1 MAGKGN
7 VVSRVQALCAPI
19 AADLGLSLWDVRFVK
34 EGTQHYLRVFI
45 DKDGGVSMD
54 DCVAM
59 STDRWQKFTEVQVT
73 PALLDALSGKC
84 SEFLIHAVDVEG
96 RASGIERELVQDS
109 HFLQYIGAPVLVR
122 TIRPVDGA
130 RDFSGTLEQYNNGEI
145 TVRLTSGKALCV
157 QKKDTAFVKLDDFNI
172 ADFEQDFQG

>member
-34 EGTQHYLRVFI
+34 EEDPIKEAYTLE
-45 DKDGGVSMD
+45 VS
-54 DCVAM
+54 
-59 STDRWQKFTEVQVT
+59 S
-73 PALLDALSGKC
+73 P
-84 SEFLIHAVDVEG
+84 
-96 RASGIERELVQDS
+96 GIERELVQDS

>member
-45 DKDGGVSMD
+45 DKDGGVSMED
-54 DCVAM
+54 PIKEAY
-59 STDRWQKFTEVQVT
+59 TLEVSS
-73 PALLDALSGKC
+73 P
-84 SEFLIHAVDVEG
+84 
-96 RASGIERELVQDS
+96 GIERELVQDS

>member
-1 MAGKGN
+1 
-7 VVSRVQALCAPI
+7 
-19 AADLGLSLWDVRFVK
+19 
-34 EGTQHYLRVFI
+34 
-45 DKDGGVSMD
+45 MD

-59 STDRWQKFTEVQVT
+59 SRALQEPLDREDPIKEAYTLEVSS
-73 PALLDALSGKC
+73 P
-84 SEFLIHAVDVEG
+84 
-96 RASGIERELVQDS
+96 GIERELVQDS

>member
-59 STDRWQKFTEVQVT
+59 SRALQEPLDREDPIKEAYTLEVSS
-73 PALLDALSGKC
+73 P
-84 SEFLIHAVDVEG
+84 
-96 RASGIERELVQDS
+96 GIERGLEVTISDAVYDRMEAEL
-109 HFLQYIGAPVLVR
+109 
-122 TIRPVDGA
+122 
-130 RDFSGTLEQYNNGEI
+130 
-145 TVRLTSGKALCV
+145 
-157 QKKDTAFVKLDDFNI
+157 KD
-172 ADFEQDFQG
+172 E

>member
-1 MAGKGN
+1 LAGKGN

-19 AADLGLSLWDVRFVK
+19 AANLGLSLWDVRFVK

-59 STDRWQKFTEVQVT
+59 SRALQEPLDQEV
-73 PALLDALSGKC
+73 
-84 SEFLIHAVDVEG
+84 
-96 RASGIERELVQDS
+96 VQDS

>member
-1 MAGKGN
+1 MEKTSVCVDTA
-7 VVSRVQALCAPI
+7 VFWDSIQVSV
-19 AADLGLSLWDVRFVK
+19 
-34 EGTQHYLRVFI
+34 
-45 DKDGGVSMD
+45 
-54 DCVAM
+54 
-59 STDRWQKFTEVQVT
+59 
-73 PALLDALSGKC
+73 
-84 SEFLIHAVDVEG
+84 
-96 RASGIERELVQDS
+96 
-109 HFLQYIGAPVLVR
+109 VR

>member
-45 DKDGGVSMD
+45 
-54 DCVAM
+54 
-59 STDRWQKFTEVQVT
+59 
-73 PALLDALSGKC
+73 
-84 SEFLIHAVDVEG
+84 
-96 RASGIERELVQDS
+96 
-109 HFLQYIGAPVLVR
+109 
-122 TIRPVDGA
+122 DGA

>member
-59 STDRWQKFTEVQVT
+59 SRALQEPLDQEDPIKEAYTLEVSS
-73 PALLDALSGKC
+73 P
-84 SEFLIHAVDVEG
+84 
-96 RASGIERELVQDS
+96 GIERELVQDS

-122 TIRPVDGA
+122 TIRPIDGA

-157 QKKDTAFVKLDDFNI
+157 RKKDTAFVKLDDFNI

>member
-59 STDRWQKFTEVQVT
+59 SRALQEPLDQEDPIKEAYTLEVSS
-73 PALLDALSGKC
+73 P
-84 SEFLIHAVDVEG
+84 
-96 RASGIERELVQDS
+96 GIERATFCS
-109 HFLQYIGAPVLVR
+109 ISARRYWCAPF
-122 TIRPVDGA
+122 A
-130 RDFSGTLEQYNNGEI
+130 RLTGRGISPARWSSII
-145 TVRLTSGKALCV
+145 TVR
-157 QKKDTAFVKLDDFNI
+157 
-172 ADFEQDFQG
+172 

>member
-19 AADLGLSLWDVRFVK
+19 AADLGLSLWDVRFIK

-59 STDRWQKFTEVQVT
+59 SRALQEPLDREDPIKEAYTLEVSS
-73 PALLDALSGKC
+73 P
-84 SEFLIHAVDVEG
+84 
-96 RASGIERELVQDS
+96 GIERELVQDS
-109 HFLQYIGAPVLVR
+109 HFLH
-122 TIRPVDGA
+122 
-130 RDFSGTLEQYNNGEI
+130 NNGEI

-172 ADFEQDFQG
+172 ADFEQDFQE

>member
-59 STDRWQKFTEVQVT
+59 SR
-73 PALLDALSGKC
+73 ALQEPLDQEDPCHQFCYG
-84 SEFLIHAVDVEG
+84 G
-96 RASGIERELVQDS
+96 GIERERQL
-109 HFLQYIGAPVLVR
+109 HIRFGPLLQRPHTVNPAYKINTRICLWVLNTQNGRQQIVLQQR
-122 TIRPVDGA
+122 HIQSAYRIIRHQRRFCAG
-130 RDFSGTLEQYNNGEI
+130 
-145 TVRLTSGKALCV
+145 
-157 QKKDTAFVKLDDFNI
+157 
-172 ADFEQDFQG
+172 

>member
-7 VVSRVQALCAPI
+7 VVSRVQTLCAPI

-59 STDRWQKFTEVQVT
+59 SRALQEPLDREDPIKETYTLEVSS
-73 PALLDALSGKC
+73 P
-84 SEFLIHAVDVEG
+84 
-96 RASGIERELVQDS
+96 GIERELVQDS
-109 HFLQYIGAPVLVR
+109 HFLQYIGAP
-122 TIRPVDGA
+122 
-130 RDFSGTLEQYNNGEI
+130 DFSGTLEQYNNGEI

>member
-34 EGTQHYLRVFI
+34 EGTQHY
-45 DKDGGVSMD
+45 
-54 DCVAM
+54 
-59 STDRWQKFTEVQVT
+59 
-73 PALLDALSGKC
+73 
-84 SEFLIHAVDVEG
+84 
-96 RASGIERELVQDS
+96 
-109 HFLQYIGAPVLVR
+109 LQYIGAPVLVR

>member
-59 STDRWQKFTEVQVT
+59 SRALQEPLDQEDPIKEAYTFEVSS
-73 PALLDALSGKC
+73 P
-84 SEFLIHAVDVEG
+84 
-96 RASGIERELVQDS
+96 GIERNRCRTATFCS
-109 HFLQYIGAPVLVR
+109 ISARRYWCAPS
-122 TIRPVDGA
+122 A
-130 RDFSGTLEQYNNGEI
+130 RLTGRGISPASPSSII
-145 TVRLTSGKALCV
+145 TVR
-157 QKKDTAFVKLDDFNI
+157 
-172 ADFEQDFQG
+172 